1 MNDKNIIV
9 IDDKGDVSKLML
21 DLFKNDSDIKIKFLK
36 SNIENLKKNFT
47 NLDYLLIINEDD
59 LDCDMSEMINL
70 LNDHFSKK
78 MPIFILSSDE
88 DSVKN
93 HKLTFSDYNYL
104 LKPIEKD
111 KFKNT
116 IKYIIKVCDYN
127 RNCNNLSNVPG
138 ISIFKNK
145 VQKELKKGTN
155 FNFLYIDLNNFKEF
169 NEYVGLKK
177 ADEVLVMFSQLLF
190 NITKKY
196 FNTNDVIGHV
206 GGDDY
211 VLLLTDTT
219 KTEIICDKIIKE
231 FDKKIVDYYSNEDL
245 KKGFIEVLNRSGHL
259 EKINIMGISI
269 VIMKSSDLLNKTPDD
284 IYIQMMKLKR
294 IAKTK
299 KCSTIMS

>member
-78 MPIFILSSDE
+78 MPSFILCSDE

-127 RNCNNLSNVPG
+127 KNCNHLSNIPG

-145 VQKELKKGTN
+145 VQ
-155 FNFLYIDLNNFKEF
+155 
-169 NEYVGLKK
+169 NE
-177 ADEVLVMFSQLLF
+177 
-190 NITKKY
+190 
-196 FNTNDVIGHV
+196 
-206 GGDDY
+206 
-211 VLLLTDTT
+211 
-219 KTEIICDKIIKE
+219 IK
-231 FDKKIVDYYSNEDL
+231 
-245 KKGFIEVLNRSGHL
+245 
-259 EKINIMGISI
+259 
-269 VIMKSSDLLNKTPDD
+269 
-284 IYIQMMKLKR
+284 
-294 IAKTK
+294 
-299 KCSTIMS
+299 

>member
-155 FNFLYIDLNNFKEF
+155 FNILYIDLNNFKEF

-269 VIMKSSDLLNKTPDD
+269 VIMKSSDLLNKTSDE

>member
-127 RNCNNLSNVPG
+127 RNCSNLSNVPG
-138 ISIFKNK
+138 ISIFINN

-155 FNFLYIDLNNFKEF
+155 FNILYIDLNNFKEF
-169 NEYVGLKK
+169 AEHVGKIKGQEL
-177 ADEVLVMFSQLLF
+177 LFMFGQLLF
-190 NITKKY
+190 DLNKKY
-196 FNTNDVIGHV
+196 LKSIDTIAHV

-211 VLLLTDTT
+211 LLLLTDPN
-219 KTEIICDKIIKE
+219 KVEIICDKLIEE
-231 FDKKIVDYYSNEDL
+231 FDKLIVEYYSAEDL
-245 KKGFIEVLNRSGHL
+245 KKGYIEVLNRSGHL

-269 VIMKSSDLLNKTPDD
+269 VILKSSDFLNKTLTD

>member
-1 MNDKNIIV
+1 MKDKNILV
-9 IDDKGDVSKLML
+9 IDDKGDVIKLML
-21 DLFKNDSDIKIKFLK
+21 DLFKNDSHIKIKSIK
-36 SNIENLKKNFT
+36 SNIEDLKKNFT
-47 NLDYLLIINEDD
+47 ILDYMIIINEDD
-59 LDCDMSEMINL
+59 LDCD
-70 LNDHFSKK
+70 LNDIINFLNYHFSQKL
-78 MPIFILSSDE
+78 PIFIISSDE
-88 DSVKN
+88 VTVKN
-93 HKLTFSDYNYL
+93 HKFMSSVYNYI
-104 LKPIEKD
+104 LKPLEKD
-111 KFKNT
+111 EFKNT

-127 RNCNNLSNVPG
+127 KNCNPFSNIPG
-138 ISIFKNK
+138 RFIFKNK
-145 VQKELKKGTN
+145 VQNEIKNGTN
-155 FNFLYIDLNNFKEF
+155 FNVLYVDLNNFKEF
-169 NEYVGLKK
+169 SEYVGLKK
-177 ADEVLVMFSQLLF
+177 TNEVLVMFSQLLF

-206 GGDDY
+206 DGDDY

-269 VIMKSSDLLNKTPDD
+269 VIMKSSDFLNKTPDD